1 MKMQI
6 NSLQLSAAF
15 GAIQIAVYPVTAVHK
30 AALCLQALL
39 YEMEIKSTKRTNHR
53 RLASRNGGVDSRA
66 VKKKMEFRI
75 SHKILHSNAKRCIQ
89 IVGVCQAAYQWHTK
103 CDDDVGVIAF

>member
-6 NSLQLSAAF
+6 NYLQLSATF
-15 GAIQIAVYPVTAVHK
+15 GAIQIAVYLVTAVHK

-66 VKKKMEFRI
+66 VKKKKVEFHI
-75 SHKILHSNAKRCIQ
+75 KIHIRMQNA
-89 IVGVCQAAYQWHTK
+89 
-103 CDDDVGVIAF
+103 AFKFLVSVR

>member
-1 MKMQI
+1 MHI

-15 GAIQIAVYPVTAVHK
+15 GAIQISVYPVTAVHK

-66 VKKKMEFRI
+66 VQKKMAFRI
-75 SHKILHSNAKRCIQ
+75 FVEFHLKYHIRMQNA
-89 IVGVCQAAYQWHTK
+89 
-103 CDDDVGVIAF
+103 AFKL